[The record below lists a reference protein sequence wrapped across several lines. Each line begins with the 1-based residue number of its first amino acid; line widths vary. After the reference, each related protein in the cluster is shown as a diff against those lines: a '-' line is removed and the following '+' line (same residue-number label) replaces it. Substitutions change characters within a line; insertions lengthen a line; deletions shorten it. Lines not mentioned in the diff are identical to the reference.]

1 MGRAPG
7 LAGLVTY
14 VMMPAVRKGRI
25 RSAGRDF
32 PTFQSTLLP
41 ERTFFQRDVRTRG
54 YSKTDVRM
62 TIIPKPLSA
71 VADRNID
78 FYRKQAKALLK
89 AVRAGDRAANAR
101 LRAAGGDV
109 SEPALHMAQ
118 LAVAR
123 EQGFVSWPRFHAF
136 LTESNLDFQALA
148 DRFIDAATSDGRRAR
163 EILADHPDIAEAG
176 VYTALVLGDW
186 RKVAAA
192 IDADPDWVTRK
203 SGPQNCEPIVYA
215 CFSRFAHPR
224 AERRADLALTLRLLL
239 NRGAD
244 ADTAAET
251 EDGPLSCLY
260 AAAGLLGN
268 ADMTEIL
275 LDAGADPN
283 DGESLYHSTEHADLA
298 CVKLLLDHGARVTG
312 SNALKHMLDRED
324 GEGLRLLL
332 DAGGDPN
339 EIDAHGD
346 TALHWAVRRGR
357 SPGIVAQLLDRD
369 ADIDAFRKDGRTAYA
384 MAVISGQGETAT
396 LLATRGADTRL
407 SPLDAFIAG
416 QDAQVPAESLNSA
429 PNTRLLIEM
438 AEAGNVPAV
447 TRLLDAGVP
456 VDVRGDMGETPLHW
470 ACWKGNAD
478 LIKALIDHGAPLE
491 ERESSYNATPAGW
504 LHHGA
509 GMAET
514 GGDYAR
520 GARLLIH
527 AGASM
532 DGCRGKSGNPGL
544 DAVLDTNGLI

>member
-1 MGRAPG
+1 
-7 LAGLVTY
+7 
-14 VMMPAVRKGRI
+14 
-25 RSAGRDF
+25 
-32 PTFQSTLLP
+32 
-41 ERTFFQRDVRTRG
+41 
-54 YSKTDVRM
+54 M
-62 TIIPKPLSA
+62 TMIQKPLSA

-89 AVRAGDRAANAR
+89 AVRSGDRGANDR
-101 LRAAGGDV
+101 LRAIGADV

-118 LAVAR
+118 LAIAR

-136 LTESNLDFQALA
+136 LTESNLDFQALTE
-148 DRFIDAATSDGRRAR
+148 RFIDAATSDSRRAHD
-163 EILADHPDIAEAG
+163 ILADHPEIAQAG

-186 RKVAAA
+186 RTVAAA
-192 IDADPDWVTRK
+192 IDADPDWILRK
-203 SGPQNCEPIVYA
+203 SGPQNCEPIVYV

-224 AERRADLALTLRLLL
+224 SERHADLALTLRLLL

-283 DGESLYHSTEHADLA
+283 DGESLYHATEHSDLS
-298 CVKLLLDHGARVTG
+298 CLKLLLDHGARVSG

-324 GEGLRLLL
+324 SEGVRLLL
-332 DAGGDPN
+332 EAGGDPN
-339 EIDAHGD
+339 EINAEGD

-357 SPGIVAQLLDRD
+357 SAHIIAQLLDHG
-369 ADIDAFRKDGRTAYA
+369 ADIDAFRNDGRTAYA
-384 MAVISGQGETAT
+384 MATISGQKETAA
-396 LLATRGADTRL
+396 LLAVRGADTRL
-407 SPLDAFIAG
+407 SALDAFIG
-416 QDAQVPAESLNSA
+416 GEDGEVPPESLNSA
-429 PNTRLLIEM
+429 SNARLLIEM
-438 AEAGNVPAV
+438 AEAGNITAV
-447 TRLLDAGVP
+447 TRLIDAGVP
-456 VDVRGDMGETPLHW
+456 IDVRGGMGETPLHW

-478 LIKALIDHGAPLE
+478 LIRTLIERGAPLE
-491 ERESSYNATPAGW
+491 EREHSYNATPAGW

-509 GMAET
+509 GAANSS
-514 GGDYAR
+514 GDYGR

-532 DGCRGKSGNPGL
+532 DGCRGKSGNAGL
-544 DAVLDTNGLI
+544 DAVLAKNGLV

>member
-1 MGRAPG
+1 MRTCGY
-7 LAGLVTY
+7 VT
-14 VMMPAVRKGRI
+14 K
-25 RSAGRDF
+25 
-32 PTFQSTLLP
+32 
-41 ERTFFQRDVRTRG
+41 
-54 YSKTDVRM
+54 DVRM
-62 TIIPKPLSA
+62 TMIPKPVSA

-89 AVRAGDRAANAR
+89 AVRSGDRTANDR

-123 EQGFVSWPRFHAF
+123 EQGFSSWPRFHAF
-136 LTESNLDFQALA
+136 LTESNLDFQALV
-148 DRFIDAATSDGRRAR
+148 DRFVDAATSDGRRAR
-163 EILADHPDIAEAG
+163 DMLADHPELSEAG
-176 VYTALVLGDW
+176 VYAALVLGDW

-192 IDADPDWVTRK
+192 IDADPDWVARK
-203 SGPQNCEPIVYA
+203 SGPQRCEPIVYV
-215 CFSRFAHPR
+215 CFSRLAHPR
-224 AERRADLALTLRLLL
+224 SERHTDLALTLRLLL

-244 ADTAAET
+244 PDTAAET
-251 EDGPLSCLY
+251 DDGPLSCLY

-275 LDAGADPN
+275 LEAGADPN
-283 DGESLYHSTEHADLA
+283 DGESLYHSTEHADLT
-298 CVKLLLDHGARVTG
+298 CLKLLLAHGARVAG

-324 GEGLRLLL
+324 RDGVALLL
-332 DAGGDPN
+332 EAGVDPN
-339 EIDAHGD
+339 EINAEGD

-357 SPGIVAQLLDRD
+357 SPAIVAKLLDGG
-369 ADIDAFRKDGRTAYA
+369 ADIDAFRNDGRTAYA
-384 MAVISGQGETAT
+384 LATISGQAETAA
-396 LLATRGADTRL
+396 LLAERGADMRL

-416 QDAQVPAESLNSA
+416 QNVEVPVESLNSVS
-429 PNTRLLIEM
+429 NGRLLIEM
-438 AEAGNVPAV
+438 AEAGNVLAV

-456 VDVRGDMGETPLHW
+456 VDVRGSMGETPLHW

-491 ERESSYNATPAGW
+491 ERENSYNATPAGW

-509 GMAET
+509 GAANN

-520 GARLLIH
+520 SARLLIH

-532 DGCRGKSGNPGL
+532 DGCRGKSGNAGL
-544 DAVLDTNGLI
+544 DAVLEKNGLIS